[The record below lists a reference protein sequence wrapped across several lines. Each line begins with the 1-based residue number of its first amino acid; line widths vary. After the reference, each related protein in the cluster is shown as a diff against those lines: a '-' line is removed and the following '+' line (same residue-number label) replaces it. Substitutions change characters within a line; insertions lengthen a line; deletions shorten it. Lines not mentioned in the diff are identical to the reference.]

1 MENTDRTQ
9 NQGGRTGQGQGGSQ
23 APGSNPNESGRQGQG
38 GQNLPGQGGGQNQP
52 GQGGRDR
59 QSGGGIG
66 TDEDDNEAGTGGTK
80 TA

>member
-23 APGSNPNESGRQGQG
+23 APGGNPNEGGRQGQS
-38 GQNLPGQGGGQNQP
+38 GGGQYQP

-59 QSGGGIG
+59 QSGGGG
-66 TDEDDNEAGTGGTK
+66 MGEDDENETGSGGTK